1 MHFLYWFLAAAASVA
16 AGVVVYRADVRR
28 SVPQPWL
35 TALLRSLLVFLTLLL
50 ILAPSLKV
58 THNDTVKP
66 VIVFLQDNSQS
77 VRPALGGDSAAYIS
91 QREALLERLGKTYR
105 VVRWGFGDHIQPDTL
120 SPFTQSATDISKA
133 LLQATERFGQQNLSA
148 IILATDGR
156 YNQGAD
162 PLYMDLPF
170 QGSIYTVAIG
180 DTAAQK
186 DVRIGRVYAN
196 KVVTRNSQF
205 EVRADVIA
213 QRCAGYKGSVR
224 LREDVAEVA
233 ASVPLS
239 VVSDHYD
246 RSVTFTVRAER
257 PGIHHYI
264 IEAAAADGEQNLINN
279 RKDVFVEVIEEK
291 KHILLAAHAPHP
303 DVYALRE
310 ALQDLGEYDL
320 TVKTG
325 DQVPADFS
333 KFEVVILHGLPSQQ
347 ESLRQLP
354 SARAVWFIVAG
365 GTNSAALNEAAQVA
379 GLNVNPFNLQPQFA
393 RPNAS
398 FNAFSLPQNLQA
410 VMDKMP
416 PLASP
421 AGRSQAAPDAMVL
434 FESKGSEAQPLWMM
448 RGGLRPEALLLGEGL
463 WRWRLFEYRFF
474 GNHNVIDEAI
484 RKTVGLLAAQVND
497 KPFRVETSKFVWSD
511 QEPISFSGWLLNQSN
526 EQVNTPDVQLTLSD
540 SSGSKQS
547 YVLERSGN
555 IYHLNI
561 GSRAQGSYHYVATV
575 TYNGRRFEDRGRFVV
590 RSLPLEQLETGADYA
605 MLYHLSGQ
613 YSGHVFPASG
623 FNALGD
629 SILANQNIRPVIQ
642 SSTESLPLIH
652 WKWYFIL
659 LLLLAAAEWLLRK
672 YWLAQ

>member
-1 MHFLYWFLAAAASVA
+1 MHFLYWFLAVAASVA

-35 TALLRSLLVFLTLLL
+35 TASLRSLLVFLTLLL
-50 ILAPSLKV
+50 MLAPSLKV
-58 THNDTVKP
+58 TQNETVKP
-66 VIVFLQDNSQS
+66 VVVFLQDNSQS
-77 VRPALGGDSAAYIS
+77 VSRALGSDSATYTRG
-91 QREALLERLGKTYR
+91 REALLERLDKDYR
-105 VVRWGFGDHIQPDTL
+105 VVRWGFGDHIQQDTL

-133 LLQATERFGQQNLSA
+133 LSQATERFGQQNLSA
-148 IILATDGR
+148 IILASDGR

-170 QGSIYTVAIG
+170 QGALYTVAIG
-180 DTAAQK
+180 DTSAQK
-186 DVRIGRVYAN
+186 DVRMGRVYAN

-205 EVRADVIA
+205 EVRADLIA
-213 QRCAGYKGSVR
+213 QMCAGYKGVVR
-224 LREDVAEVA
+224 LREDNEDVA

-239 VVSDHYD
+239 VSSDHFD
-246 RSVTFTVRAER
+246 RSVTFTVHAEQA
-257 PGIHHYI
+257 GIHHYI
-264 IEAAAADGEQNLINN
+264 VEASAADGEQNLLNN

-291 KHILLAAHAPHP
+291 KQILIAAHAPHP
-303 DVYALRE
+303 DVNALRE
-310 ALQDLGEYDL
+310 ALQDLGEYDVI
-320 TVKTG
+320 VKTG

-333 KFEVVILHGLPSQQ
+333 KFAVVMLHGLPAQAQ
-347 ESLRQLP
+347 ALPQLS

-365 GTNSAALNEAAQVA
+365 GSNSAALSEAEHVA
-379 GLNVNPFNLQPQFA
+379 RLNVNPFNLQPQFA

-398 FNAFSLPQNLQA
+398 FNAFSLPQNMQA
-410 VMDKMP
+410 VLDKMP

-421 AGRSQAAPDAMVL
+421 AGRAQAAPDAMVL
-434 FESKGSEAQPLWMM
+434 FESKGNEAQPLWMM

-463 WRWRLFEYRFF
+463 WRWRLFEYRFL
-474 GNHNVIDEAI
+474 GNHNVVDEAI

-511 QEPISFSGWLLNQSN
+511 QEPISLSGWLLNQSN

-540 SSGSKQS
+540 SSGTKQS
-547 YVLERSGN
+547 YLLERSGN

-561 GSRAQGSYHYVATV
+561 GSRAQGSYQYVATV
-575 TYNGRRFEDRGRFVV
+575 SYNGRRFEDRGRFVV
-590 RSLPLEQLETGADYA
+590 RSLPLEQMETGADYA
-605 MLYHLSGQ
+605 LLYHLSGQ

-659 LLLLAAAEWLLRK
+659 LLLIAVAEWLLRK